1 MGRDTKT
8 VGKLGKKRRWARTT
22 TKPHREPKAKD
33 ANSSLTANRD
43 ARVARLTREL
53 KEALD
58 RQTATAGILQLIA
71 GSPSDVQPVLDSVCR
86 TAQRLCG
93 AGLAG
98 IAVRRG
104 DVYRYVATSSANPE
118 WDAKLRDTAFFPSR
132 DSVAG
137 RVLLERR
144 AVHVEDLT
152 ADPEYGYPGFAAVG
166 GARTALGVPLLREGD
181 PIGVIFLGHDRV
193 RPFTERQIEFVRTF
207 ADQAVIAIANARL
220 LNEVQQRTND
230 LSESLQQQT
239 ATADVLKIISRF
251 SGDLETVLDTLV
263 ETAGRLC
270 RADLAHMFRRRDDMY
285 HLVATRG
292 GSEFLRTHP
301 LTPDR
306 GTATGR
312 AALERRAVHI
322 PDVLQDP
329 EYTYREG
336 QKLVGYRTMLGVP
349 LLRGETLVGILT
361 LNRMRVDPYTTKE
374 IELAT
379 SFADQAVIAI
389 ENARL
394 FDELRERQAELRV
407 TFDNMGDG
415 VAMFDAAGR
424 LIAWNRN
431 FQDLLD
437 LPDVFLGQRP
447 TYVEYFRYLAER
459 GEYSV
464 DLEAE
469 LSRAVEDISR
479 EMRFE
484 RTRPDGRVIEV
495 RRNPV
500 PGGGFV
506 LIYADITERKHAEDA
521 IRRARDAAETALR
534 ELQTAQASLVHAQK
548 MAALGQLTA
557 GIAHEIKNPLNFIN
571 NFSALSVELIDE
583 LRQTLGGIPL
593 DSKLR
598 AEISET
604 ADMLQSN
611 LDKVVQHGKR
621 ADSIVKNM
629 LLHSRQGSGEHRSI
643 DINAIANEG
652 LNLAYHGARAENPSF
667 NITVHRNFDPAV
679 GVVDG
684 YPQEITRVLLNLIS
698 NGFYAATKR
707 KAEAGDG
714 FEPTL
719 TATTKNLGD
728 KVEIRIRDNG
738 AGIPTEIKEKIFN
751 PFFTTKPPG
760 EGTGLGL
767 SMSHDIIVKQH
778 GGIIDVDTAPGAFT
792 EFRIVLPRAGASL
805 IKSGEHI

>member
-1 MGRDTKT
+1 
-8 VGKLGKKRRWARTT
+8 
-22 TKPHREPKAKD
+22 
-33 ANSSLTANRD
+33 
-43 ARVARLTREL
+43 
-53 KEALD
+53 
-58 RQTATAGILQLIA
+58 
-71 GSPSDVQPVLDSVCR
+71 
-86 TAQRLCG
+86 
-93 AGLAG
+93 
-98 IAVRRG
+98 
-104 DVYRYVATSSANPE
+104 
-118 WDAKLRDTAFFPSR
+118 
-132 DSVAG
+132 
-137 RVLLERR
+137 
-144 AVHVEDLT
+144 
-152 ADPEYGYPGFAAVG
+152 
-166 GARTALGVPLLREGD
+166 
-181 PIGVIFLGHDRV
+181 
-193 RPFTERQIEFVRTF
+193 
-207 ADQAVIAIANARL
+207 VIAIANARL
-220 LNEVQQRTND
+220 FNEVQQRTND

-306 GTATGR
+306 GTVTGR

-336 QKLVGYRTMLGVP
+336 QNLVGYRTMLGVP

-484 RTRPDGRVIEV
+484 RTGRPRHRGAPES
-495 RRNPV
+495 
-500 PGGGFV
+500 G
-506 LIYADITERKHAEDA
+506 
-521 IRRARDAAETALR
+521 ARWR
-534 ELQTAQASLVHAQK
+534 
-548 MAALGQLTA
+548 
-557 GIAHEIKNPLNFIN
+557 
-571 NFSALSVELIDE
+571 
-583 LRQTLGGIPL
+583 
-593 DSKLR
+593 LR
-598 AEISET
+598 A
-604 ADMLQSN
+604 DLCR
-611 LDKVVQHGKR
+611 H
-621 ADSIVKNM
+621 
-629 LLHSRQGSGEHRSI
+629 HR
-643 DINAIANEG
+643 EK
-652 LNLAYHGARAENPSF
+652 AR
-667 NITVHRNFDPAV
+667 
-679 GVVDG
+679 
-684 YPQEITRVLLNLIS
+684 
-698 NGFYAATKR
+698 
-707 KAEAGDG
+707 
-714 FEPTL
+714 
-719 TATTKNLGD
+719 
-728 KVEIRIRDNG
+728 
-738 AGIPTEIKEKIFN
+738 
-751 PFFTTKPPG
+751 
-760 EGTGLGL
+760 
-767 SMSHDIIVKQH
+767 
-778 GGIIDVDTAPGAFT
+778 
-792 EFRIVLPRAGASL
+792 
-805 IKSGEHI
+805 

>member
-1 MGRDTKT
+1 MGRDAKT

-22 TKPHREPKAKD
+22 TKPPREPKAKH

-118 WDAKLRDTAFFPSR
+118 WDAKLRDTALLPSR

-166 GARTALGVPLLREGD
+166 GARTALGVPLLREGH

-220 LNEVQQRTND
+220 FNEVQQRTND

-306 GTATGR
+306 GTVTGR

-349 LLRGETLVGILT
+349 LLRGETLLGILT

-506 LIYADITERKHAEDA
+506 LIYADITERKHAEDT

-598 AEISET
+598 TEISEI

-738 AGIPTEIKEKIFN
+738 AGIPTEIKEKIFD